1 MLELVGLDEVTG
13 NVGRLCNMEKGT
25 VAPWVDDASSADAAV
40 GAG

>member
-1 MLELVGLDEVTG
+1 VLELVGLGEVTG